1 MKTPSFETRDDQ
13 KREERVAGFLEGL
26 WGVSCHKLPVSYS
39 LDYWIESI
47 EKSYWCEVKC
57 RTFAFEK
64 YDTLIISTKKF
75 RKGSSFALATG
86 VPFIIVYAMTDG
98 LYMHEWNKDSVYD
111 VRMNVSDNPT
121 YDEDNEPYIH
131 IPQEDWVC
139 LSDKPLG
146 MDRSEIGFSQV

>member
-1 MKTPSFETRDDQ
+1 MEPFWLPIRQNSKENSDVTATVISFD
-13 KREERVAGFLEGL
+13 
-26 WGVSCHKLPVSYS
+26 
-39 LDYWIESI
+39 
-47 EKSYWCEVKC
+47 
-57 RTFAFEK
+57 K
-64 YDTLIISTKKF
+64 YDTLIISTKKL

-98 LYMHEWNKDSVYD
+98 LYMHEWKEDHVYD
-111 VRMNVSDNPT
+111 VRMNISDNPT

-146 MDRSEIGFSQV
+146 MDRNEIGF

>member
-1 MKTPSFETRDDQ
+1 MKTPSFETVDDQ

-26 WGVSCHKLPVSYS
+26 WGVSCHKLPVSY
-39 LDYWIESI
+39 
-47 EKSYWCEVKC
+47 WCEVKC
-57 RTFAFEK
+57 RTFAFDK
-64 YDTLIISTKKF
+64 YDTLIISTNKL

-98 LYMHEWNKDSVYD
+98 IYMHEWDKDATYD